1 MKTLYCGIDAGSSNC
16 HVAMMDDAGRLGVD
30 VEIPT
35 SELQLTA
42 LLGSLEK
49 DGEKVCVHLEASELT
64 RWIRGIILN
73 RTDIREVVVS
83 DPKQLSWIGK
93 DPRKNDAVDAF
104 KLAELLRLGHTH
116 PVYYSDDDNMTLLKE
131 QVQHHQSVVSEQ
143 TRIKNKIKAF
153 LRTRGIIIKSS
164 LAFSKGSRPRIVK
177 SVDEPVARESLV
189 DLYELLDR
197 IQELCKKA
205 EGRLG
210 RLARSWPIIEYFM
223 EAPGM
228 GLVLSC
234 RFVAYI
240 QTPWRFATKRQL
252 WSFCKLGLIQRS
264 SDGKP
269 LSSPRLD
276 RSGNGA
282 LKDLS
287 RKVFEGAR
295 RRKDM
300 NAFKRAYCRYLENTQ
315 NPLHAR
321 LSVQRKVITVL
332 WTMWRNNERYDDR
345 RG

>member
-1 MKTLYCGIDAGSSNC
+1 MDIFYCGIDAGSSMC
-16 HVAMMDDAGRLGVD
+16 HVAMMDETGKVGVD

-42 LLGSLEK
+42 LLGSLQK
-49 DGEKVCVHLEASELT
+49 DGEQISVHLEASELT
-64 RWIRGIILN
+64 GWIRSIILN
-73 RTDIREVVVS
+73 RTDIRDVVVS

-93 DPRKNDAVDAF
+93 DPRKNDSVDAY

-116 PVYYSDDDNMTLLKE
+116 PVYYSDDEGMTLLKE
-131 QVQHHQSVVSEQ
+131 QVRHHQSVVSEQ

-164 LAFSKGSRPRIVK
+164 LAFSKSSRAGIVK
-177 SVDEPVARESLV
+177 SVQAPVARESLV

-197 IQELCKKA
+197 TQELCKKA
-205 EGRLG
+205 EARLC
-210 RLARSWPIIEYFM
+210 RLARNWPIIEYFM
-223 EAPGM
+223 EMPGM

-234 RFVAYI
+234 RFVACL
-240 QTPWRFATKRQL
+240 QTPWRFATKQQL

-269 LSSPRLD
+269 LNSARLD
-276 RSGNGA
+276 RSGNGT

-287 RKVFEGAR
+287 RKVFENAQK
-295 RRKDM
+295 RKDM
-300 NAFKRAYCRYLENTQ
+300 NAFKRAYYRYSENTQ

-332 WTMWRNNERYDDR
+332 WTMWRKNERYDDQ